1 MTVTTKPLTPAE
13 MLEIRNAV
21 IARREAMWYPE
32 PQRSELLKELDAL
45 AHEPSRHRVRS
56 LAIVGE
62 ANSGKSTLIKQYA
75 KLHPVVRGKEGMEI
89 PSLNLRMTRIRR
101 VEDLST
107 ALVQALGAPDWQ
119 RGNHMDRLERF
130 ILLAKRVKL
139 GLLFLDEFHDCA
151 DTTGR
156 GKPFLRAIKDL
167 VNEGIHVVPVG
178 TEELAAVLSLDSQ
191 LSSRFNF
198 SRGRL
203 ARIEDLGV
211 IKAIIRQITQQA
223 AGTVDTATAQ
233 YVLEQTKGVMGHLLD
248 LVETTFITHGKVDV
262 VTLKQTRRSMDVL
275 DHVR

>member
-1 MTVTTKPLTPAE
+1 MTSPTSPLTSE
-13 MLEIRNAV
+13 KLLEIRNAV
-21 IARREAMWYPE
+21 ISRREGMWYPE
-32 PQRSELLKELDAL
+32 PQRHALLTELDAI
-45 AHEPSRHRVRS
+45 AREPNRHRVRS

-62 ANSGKSTLIKQYA
+62 ANSGKSTLIKQYV
-75 KLHPVVRGKEGMEI
+75 KLHPVVKGQEGTEVPAI
-89 PSLNLRMTRIRR
+89 TLRMTRILR
-101 VEDLST
+101 VEDLSV
-107 ALVQALGAPDWQ
+107 ALLKALGALDVKS
-119 RGNHMDRLERF
+119 GNHLERMERF
-130 ILLAKRVKL
+130 INLARKTRL
-139 GLLFLDEFHDCA
+139 GVVFLDEFHDCA

-211 IKAIIRQITQQA
+211 IKAIIRQVTEQPK
-223 AGTVDTATAQ
+223 GTVSTETAE

-248 LVETTFITHGKVDV
+248 LVETTMVAHGTVDM
-262 VTLKQTRRSMDVL
+262 VTLKQTRRHMDVL